1 MDIALCQINTTVGDF
16 ENNRQKILDYYEK
29 AVQQGVELVV
39 FPEMAVT
46 GYPPQDLLNNRSFI
60 RKNDEITADLV
71 AKS

>member
-39 FPEMAVT
+39 FPERL
-46 GYPPQDLLNNRSFI
+46 QED
-60 RKNDEITADLV
+60 RKSV
-71 AKS
+71 V